1 MQEYADPVID
11 WLDAGRG
18 ILAHRLFRDVSSL
31 SSYSVN
37 IGLTFPQSCT
47 QLPNGSYTKDL
58 SVVDADL
65 SRVCLVDN
73 SPVSYRVNEGMGGLV
88 SSRVCDICLLD
99 SKRDTDRRL
108 DP

>member
-18 ILAHRLFRDVSSL
+18 ILPHRFFRDVRHPPRIQWMFTSWFTSCL
-31 SSYSVN
+31 
-37 IGLTFPQSCT
+37 QSCT

-58 SVVDADL
+58 SLVEADL

-73 SPVSYRVNEGMGGLV
+73 SPISYTVNEG
-88 SSRVCDICLLD
+88 SRNNQTFAASLFSCLP
-99 SKRDTDRRL
+99 SE
-108 DP
+108 